1 MEVGSID
8 FPNAHSAMNS
18 PFAKVIFRI
27 DGITRIFF
35 RPDFVT
41 VMKSD
46 DSSWELLKPEIF
58 AAIMDFYSSD
68 YFAKSITYNIK
79 QIKKQLKQVKKYGL
93 SVLEYISKIKT
104 LTDSLAALGSP
115 LSSEKYIDI
124 ILDGLNEDYEFNNC

>member
-1 MEVGSID
+1 MFIQTQPTPNPLSLMFYARKSVMEVGSID

-58 AAIMDFYSSD
+58 AAIMDFYSSGQPL
-68 YFAKSITYNIK
+68 FLGGKGK
-79 QIKKQLKQVKKYGL
+79 GRVCVGEGEERGL
-93 SVLEYISKIKT
+93 RWEGRGRGCVR
-104 LTDSLAALGSP
+104 
-115 LSSEKYIDI
+115 
-124 ILDGLNEDYEFNNC
+124 